1 MKTQLDKLC
10 KELKEAGFPQDT
22 QWKIDEVNCKYLQYE
37 KINCDNWACPTL
49 SELIEACGEGLS
61 AMLLVDDEWVVG
73 REGMPFSYLSEK
85 HPQSKG
91 KTLEIAVANLYLEIN
106 KPSQAS
112 KDYGGA

>member
-1 MKTQLDKLC
+1 MKHHIDIYREAKDK
-10 KELKEAGFPQDT
+10 
-22 QWKIDEVNCKYLQYE
+22 
-37 KINCDNWACPTL
+37 PTL

-91 KTLEIAVANLYLEIN
+91 KTLEIAVARLWLELN
-106 KPSQAS
+106 K
-112 KDYGGA
+112 K